1 MLAITGDFG
10 YYSRTHNNQWGL
22 MSCVCSQCETN
33 QLEDFT
39 GAAYPTMEGHM
50 NMWVRVLL

>member
-10 YYSRTHNNQWGL
+10 YYNRTHNNQWGL